1 MNHINGV
8 GQSAWTEGG
17 FGVGEMIFGA
27 TFPSLPRITA
37 QRIRQVSL
45 PYTYLDVG
53 DNTVERLNYDFSLE
67 RGVLEEANRIQQE
80 RKLMAAAQDVLKRK
94 LEADKLAKQ
103 RRQAP
108 GLAVDGEIMQPTS
121 ASSSPAALGRT
132 ELQLKTPSPIPPL
145 DALALNSH
153 GRLSEQEGNRLAGSV
168 SSLSD
173 SGCSGSNPN
182 VADSARKRPGIDYLE
197 FEQGLPPPDPWRT
210 EDDDDD
216 LRMLKEVMGVPDSR
230 GTPSVAPNENAAAR
244 KGNAQQRWSALPT
257 RNARLD
263 TLPGHH
269 SVTSSPEYD
278 DVVGRARA
286 LMADLGL
293 GSQLSGPPPPPKPIG
308 LQTNNPGQLPSS
320 RKRQSLQYPILPG
333 ISTGGFDSST
343 QNQLAPGHDIPLGVP
358 LGMRDTFL
366 RITQM
371 GFSREAVERGIIN
384 HARDEKKILDF
395 AIAFEEHRQA
405 GFKGEDIQV
414 AIGLYDHDVAKE
426 RNFLEAY
433 TALAEFGF
441 PKERIREALVMKNN
455 DRDQALDYLMQE
467 RK

>member
-8 GQSAWTEGG
+8 GQSAWTEG
-17 FGVGEMIFGA
+17 VA
-27 TFPSLPRITA
+27 YPPLSDVPVVAKNYRPTN
-37 QRIRQVSL
+37 QVSL
-45 PYTYLDVG
+45 PYTYLDVE
-53 DNTVERLNYDFSLE
+53 DNTVENFNYDFSLE
-67 RGVLEEANRIQQE
+67 RGVLEEANRIQTE
-80 RKLMAAAQDVLKRK
+80 RQLMAAAQDVLKRK

-132 ELQLKTPSPIPPL
+132 DLKLKTPSPIPPL
-145 DALALNSH
+145 DASALNSH

-173 SGCSGSNPN
+173 SGRSGSNPS
-182 VADSARKRPGIDYLE
+182 VADSARKHPGIDYLE

-216 LRMLKEVMGVPDSR
+216 LRMLKEVMGVPESR
-230 GTPSVAPNENAAAR
+230 GTSSVAPNGNAAAR

-263 TLPGHH
+263 ALAGHH
-269 SVTSSPEYD
+269 SVTSSLEYD

-293 GSQLSGPPPPPKPIG
+293 GSQSSGPPPPPKPVG
-308 LQTNNPGQLPSS
+308 LQTNNPGQSSSS

-333 ISTGGFDSST
+333 ISTGSSA
-343 QNQLAPGHDIPLGVP
+343 QNQLALGHDIPSGVP
-358 LGMRDTFL
+358 FDMRDTFL

-371 GFSREAVERGIIN
+371 GFSHEAVERGIIN

-395 AIAFEEHRQA
+395 AIAFEEHRHA
-405 GFKGEDIQV
+405 GFKGDDIQV
-414 AIGLYDHDVAKE
+414 AIGLYDHDIAKE
-426 RNFLEAY
+426 RTFLEAY

-441 PKERIREALVMKNN
+441 PRERIREALVMKNN